1 MRYLTLTFPRT
12 PASETDNALI
22 PGLDVDRGTLCN
34 MNYLH
39 DGTLVQLCRLE
50 ASRDSVVADLE
61 SWADAISYDVF
72 DTENGDLYVFVH
84 SHPRPELAE
93 LLRIVERHRLL
104 VELPIELEA
113 ESVTVRIA
121 GASAALH
128 DAMDDLPADATADV
142 RIEQL
147 GAYDPEIDAARS
159 ALTDR
164 QRTVLDAAVDVG
176 YYATPR
182 TATIED
188 VAAAAE
194 CAESTASEHLRKIEA
209 RLLPRLS

>member
-50 ASRDSVVADLE
+50 ASRDGVVTDLE
-61 SWADAISYDVF
+61 SWGDALSYDVF
-72 DTENGDLYVFVH
+72 DTENGDLCVFVH
-84 SHPRPELAE
+84 SRPTPELAE

-113 ESVTVRIA
+113 EKATVRIA
-121 GASAALH
+121 GTSAALH

-147 GAYDPEIDAARS
+147 GAYNPERDAARS
-159 ALTDR
+159 ALTAR

-188 VAAAAE
+188 VAAAAG